1 VKIAEQFPTAV
12 FFHGEV
18 LSLGNKKNI
27 QCDSYKG
34 LLWKKCAKV
43 AYISEDFFILKLP

>member
-1 VKIAEQFPTAV
+1 VKKAEQFPTAV

-18 LSLGNKKNI
+18 LSLGNKKA
-27 QCDSYKG
+27 SSVTHTKG

-43 AYISEDFFILKLP
+43 AYISEEFYFF